1 MTLLYSQQKEAI
13 TLAEEK
19 QNTIEEEEIDAT
31 NEHEL
36 KDAVVEETSSKN
48 KKGKDKKN
56 SNGTEL
62 EAKISSL
69 EAQLSDA
76 IKENEELKNS
86 LLRTAAEY
94 ENYRK
99 RSQKEQE
106 ASFSH
111 GVSHATKEL
120 LPVLDT
126 LDAAANVETQD
137 EEYKK
142 GVLLTL
148 TKCTS
153 VFDKLGIQEIPALG
167 EPFNP
172 ELHNAVM
179 QLPVEGVESGTITQV
194 MQKGYTLNGIV
205 IRHAMVAVAP

>member
-1 MTLLYSQQKEAI
+1 MAEKNKQPP
-13 TLAEEK
+13 AEEK
-19 QNTIEEEEIDAT
+19 EPTKKANKGSKKEATGAAEIEAKLAAAEMKVEAAEQKVEEI
-31 NEHEL
+31 
-36 KDAVVEETSSKN
+36 
-48 KKGKDKKN
+48 
-56 SNGTEL
+56 
-62 EAKISSL
+62 
-69 EAQLSDA
+69 
-76 IKENEELKNS
+76 KNS

-106 ASFSH
+106 TAF
-111 GVSHATKEL
+111 GNGTGHAAYEM

-126 LDAAANVETQD
+126 LDAAAMAESKD

-148 TKCTS
+148 TKCNE
-153 VFDKLGIQEIPALG
+153 VFNKLGIHEIPALG
-167 EPFNP
+167 EEFNP

-179 QLPVEGVESGTITQV
+179 QLPAEGAASGTITQV
-194 MQKGYTLNGIV
+194 MQKGYTLNGRV